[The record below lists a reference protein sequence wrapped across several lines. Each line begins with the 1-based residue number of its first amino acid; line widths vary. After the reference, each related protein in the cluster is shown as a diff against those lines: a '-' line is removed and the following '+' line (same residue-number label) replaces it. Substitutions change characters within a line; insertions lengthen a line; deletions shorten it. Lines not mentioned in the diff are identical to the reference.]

1 MGLDVKSRAEVLALT
16 RRLIAEHQV
25 SALWA
30 THILDEIDPSDGLVI
45 LHRGRILFTGTAGEA
60 ATAAGGDLT
69 RAFLDLTGVQA

>member
-1 MGLDVKSRAEVLALT
+1 M
-16 RRLIAEHQV
+16 
-25 SALWA
+25 
-30 THILDEIDPSDGLVI
+30 I